1 MKRFVAV
8 VAALC
13 VIVGVVHAGDDGASV
28 SMNVTS
34 NSVPMYL
41 LFRYDNTISIQI
53 HNPYMNDQHVTVL
66 GEKFVHFHV
75 AGMYLSSNRT
85 KDLF

>member
-1 MKRFVAV
+1 MKFCVVVLAV
-8 VAALC
+8 IC

-41 LFRYDNTISIQI
+41 LSNTTIIYQFKYNI
-53 HNPYMNDQHVTVL
+53 IKGIIN
-66 GEKFVHFHV
+66 
-75 AGMYLSSNRT
+75 
-85 KDLF
+85 